1 MTQYLLKFLLMAIKE
16 KSRKIGLNP
25 NPNLILCHG
34 GISYCFCSVF
44 KWEWQIKWSPPP
56 PTPHHVLFL
65 SAASSFIPPVT
76 GSGEGRLD

>member
-1 MTQYLLKFLLMAIKE
+1 ME
-16 KSRKIGLNP
+16 GLAT
-25 NPNLILCHG
+25 
-34 GISYCFCSVF
+34 VF
-44 KWEWQIKWSPPP
+44 ALFSSGNDKLSDPPP